1 MVSELSAI
9 QEKRELKSLKMEG
22 LNLSAS
28 RPFLGGPVQRGI
40 QMFAP
45 QFVLFRGSGSCKY

>member
-28 RPFLGGPVQRGI
+28 RPLGGPVQRGI